1 MSSAFLHDAVGRTL
15 FKDTLTLAGV
25 ENLFIIWLGKK
36 RSKTVKQFD
45 RAEDALEKEEICRR
59 VC

>member
-1 MSSAFLHDAVGRTL
+1 MGRTL

-25 ENLFIIWLGKK
+25 ENLLIIWLGKK
-36 RSKTVKQFD
+36 RSKTEVFD

>member
-1 MSSAFLHDAVGRTL
+1 MSSAFLHDAVGRTR

-25 ENLFIIWLGKK
+25 ENLFIIWLGKR
-36 RSKTVKQFD
+36 RSKTEVFD
-45 RAEDALEKEEICRR
+45 RAEDVLEKEEICKR